1 MLEHD
6 NHKKYNFR
14 IENICP
20 MIISYGILF
29 MPPLVVVDIFVHIN
43 MQSTSVQV
51 LEPGGCKLGVVAH
64 WAFWNAGM
72 NIERHWIIRVYK
84 NNLKMM
90 LNTQNASLGTTNHDI
105 HRSFIWKHLWKA
117 RWQQC
122 NSFVSFNHLANHQ
135 NHE

>member
-51 LEPGGCKLGVVAH
+51 LDPGGCKLGVVAH

-72 NIERHWIIRVYK
+72 NIGLLGFTRII
-84 NNLKMM
+84 
-90 LNTQNASLGTTNHDI
+90 
-105 HRSFIWKHLWKA
+105 
-117 RWQQC
+117 
-122 NSFVSFNHLANHQ
+122 
-135 NHE
+135 